1 MDKSKTVLREGYI
14 YREEVLHGQADVLY
28 CVLKSNT
35 LNFHRR
41 KVHKRHTPLGSLK
54 LEEMT
59 VDISDNRNS
68 DCIALDAVDCNHNVK
83 RFPWKI
89 LSEEHKLYLYCANL
103 EDRTG
108 WVEAIELAKKG
119 LTCEVNFEDSETLTK
134 DQNDNIVER
143 ATEQSVVAEGK
154 GCVDNHQLLSPKPVD
169 NSTHSE
175 PDHTVRRENDLSPS
189 ESKSTTRVRSRSLSE
204 VEKTDDL
211 ILDSERYT
219 RHMKSKSAPPDSGK
233 RGCKT
238 VDKFKDVRSGLCRQL
253 VRWI

>member
-28 CVLKSNT
+28 CVLKPNT

-54 LEEMT
+54 LEELT
-59 VDISDNRNS
+59 VDIPDNTNAE
-68 DCIALDAVDCNHNVK
+68 CIGLDAVDCNRNVK

-89 LSEEHKLYLYCANL
+89 LSGEHKLYLYCANL

-108 WVEAIELAKKG
+108 WVEAIELAKRG
-119 LTCEVNFEDSETLTK
+119 LTDEENCEDLETITI

-143 ATEQSVVAEGK
+143 AKEQSRGSSDI
-154 GCVDNHQLLSPKPVD
+154 GSVDNLQLLSPKSVD
-169 NSTHSE
+169 NSTHSVPE
-175 PDHTVRRENDLSPS
+175 NTVRRENDLSPS
-189 ESKSTTRVRSRSLSE
+189 EPKKIIRVRSRSLSE

-211 ILDSERYT
+211 ISDSEHYS
-219 RHMKSKSAPPDSGK
+219 RHMKSKSAPPDGVK

-238 VDKFKDVRSGLCRQL
+238 VDKLKDVHSGLCRQL